1 MSLDHEIELLI
12 LSWWSGYIMML
23 YILEIIYWFSFG
35 HHKVNNPITR
45 ALVVSPQV
53 LGHILREITHWVR
66 NDIREGLC
74 LDFYSIDVSRSYNY
88 IGGGSLDQGSVPNL
102 AGEKDQGRV
111 KIAQRHETFQV

>member
-1 MSLDHEIELLI
+1 LFPPGVGSHLA
-12 LSWWSGYIMML
+12 G
-23 YILEIIYWFSFG
+23 
-35 HHKVNNPITR
+35 ITN
-45 ALVVSPQV
+45 
-53 LGHILREITHWVR
+53 WVR

-74 LDFYSIDVSRSYNY
+74 LDFYSVDVSRSYNY